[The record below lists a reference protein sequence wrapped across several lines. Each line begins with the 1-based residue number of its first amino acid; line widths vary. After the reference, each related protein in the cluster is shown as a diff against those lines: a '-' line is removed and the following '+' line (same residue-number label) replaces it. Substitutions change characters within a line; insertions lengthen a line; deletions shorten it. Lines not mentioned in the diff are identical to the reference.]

1 MLNNNPNTYLQVLAN
16 RSVVTKLGY
25 KFPTIN
31 HDPLIF
37 MSSAVPDPCASDPCD
52 PNAMCERI
60 GLTADFTCTCIP
72 PYTGDGFTCTREW
85 SNCMTLYTIIQYR

>member
-1 MLNNNPNTYLQVLAN
+1 MIIDSALY
-16 RSVVTKLGY
+16 
-25 KFPTIN
+25 
-31 HDPLIF
+31 
-37 MSSAVPDPCASDPCD
+37 AVPDPCASNPCD

-60 GLTADFTCTCIP
+60 ELTADFTCTCIP